1 MRKKIFTL
9 IIATMLVMSTTLVGC
24 NNIDTND
31 IKETETETVVT
42 DTETTESVTETVSEE
57 TTEVVE
63 AVTEAVTEITEPVT
77 ETTETETKSE
87 SDVVTNN
94 NKPKTES
101 KATET
106 TSKNTE
112 TVNKAPASTSTS
124 NASSSGESNSKPA
137 EHVHTWVDI
146 TEDVVVTD
154 SPATTKQELV
164 QEAWD
169 ETIVDEPERYE
180 NYAVFNYD
188 GYRPTDGDDADKHAK
203 ELILA
208 GHPANYH
215 GETTIIPAVTH
226 IEHHDAVYQTV
237 EVPAVTHVE
246 TRVVGQKCSACGAT
260 K

>member
-1 MRKKIFTL
+1 MKKKIFTL
-9 IIATMLVMSTTLVGC
+9 IIATMLIMSTTLVGC
-24 NNIDTND
+24 NDIDTND
-31 IKETETETVVT
+31 IKETETVVT
-42 DTETTESVTETVSEE
+42 DTETTESVTETETVSEE

-63 AVTEAVTEITEPVT
+63 AVTEAVTEVT
-77 ETTETETKSE
+77 ES
-87 SDVVTNN
+87 V
-94 NKPKTES
+94 
-101 KATET
+101 TET
-106 TSKNTE
+106 TSKTTE

-146 TEDVVVTD
+146 TEDIVVTD

-180 NYAVFNYD
+180 SHAVFNYD
-188 GYRPTDGDDADKHAK
+188 GYRPTDGDDVEKHGK

-215 GETTIIPAVTH
+215 HEDTIIPAVTH

-246 TRVVGQKCSACGAT
+246 TRVVGQKCSTCGAT

>member
-1 MRKKIFTL
+1 MKNKIFTL
-9 IIATMLVMSTTLVGC
+9 MIATMLVMSTTLVGC
-24 NNIDTND
+24 NGTDTND
-31 IKETETETVVT
+31 RKETEVTVADTEETETESITAVVT
-42 DTETTESVTETVSEE
+42 ES
-57 TTEVVE
+57 TEVVE
-63 AVTEAVTEITEPVT
+63 AVTESVT
-77 ETTETETKSE
+77 ETTETDSAVVSSDNQPKEEAKS
-87 SDVVTNN
+87 D
-94 NKPKTES
+94 
-101 KATET
+101 ET
-106 TSKNTE
+106 TSK
-112 TVNKAPASTSTS
+112 STTS
-124 NASSSGESNSKPA
+124 NATSSSNESNNKPA

-180 NYAVFNYD
+180 SHSVFNYD
-188 GYRPTDGDDADKHAK
+188 GYIPTDGDDAEKHGK

-215 GETTIIPAVTH
+215 SEDTIIPAVTH

-246 TRVVGQKCSACGAT
+246 TRVVGQKCSTCGAT